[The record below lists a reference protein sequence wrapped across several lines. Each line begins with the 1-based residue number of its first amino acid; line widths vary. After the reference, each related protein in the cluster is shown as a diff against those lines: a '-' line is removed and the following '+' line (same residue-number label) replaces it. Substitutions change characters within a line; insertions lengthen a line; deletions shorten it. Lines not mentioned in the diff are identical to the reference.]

1 MSVAS
6 SSISSKQCFRR
17 WLKSIFT
24 RIYPKQ
30 QQQLLQT
37 SIMNKTHTQLKNLNK
52 NCRTTFWEKKCL
64 SYTTFFTSSSDNK
77 KKRTHI
83 YIYGIIISAV
93 TYIFTKACSSLLYLL
108 TIYTLYLYIY
118 KKERNYSSSSKTT
131 TTTWT
136 NGTSIPLYTHLYESL
151 LFRRIGET
159 QAKCLFY
166 K

>member
-52 NCRTTFWEKKCL
+52 NCRTTFWEKNAYVIQPSSL
-64 SYTTFFTSSSDNK
+64 PLRTTK
-77 KKRTHI
+77 KNAHT